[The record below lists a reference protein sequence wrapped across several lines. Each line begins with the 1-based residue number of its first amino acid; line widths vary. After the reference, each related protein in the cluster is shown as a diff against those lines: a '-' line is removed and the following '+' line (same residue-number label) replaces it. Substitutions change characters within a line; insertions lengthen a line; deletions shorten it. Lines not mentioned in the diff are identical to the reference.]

1 MILPDPGIIGFLL
14 TTASESGHGGFDW
27 GFVIK
32 HAVNLVILIGVL
44 VYFTKDTV
52 KKFLEDRRTNL
63 SKEIDEA
70 QQTIDEAN
78 ERHKEYSAKLD
89 NLESEIASLK
99 ESIQKQGETEKR
111 EIIEQANTSAEIIK
125 KEARDMMKLEAN
137 KVKKQ
142 LQTDII
148 NSSLKEAEEIIKKH
162 FEEKESRNTVDQ
174 FVNKV
179 EEDKWLQ

>member
-1 MILPDPGIIGFLL
+1 MILSEIGIIGFLL
-14 TTASESGHGGFDW
+14 SSAAEGQSNFDW
-27 GFVIK
+27 MFVLK

-78 ERHKEYSAKLD
+78 KRYEEYTEKLN

-99 ESIQKQGETEKR
+99 DSIKKQGETEKK
-111 EIIEQANTSAEIIK
+111 EMIEQAKTTAEIIK
-125 KEARDMMKLEAN
+125 KEAKDMMTMEAN
-137 KVKKQ
+137 KVKKE

-148 NSSLKEAEEIIKKH
+148 ASSLKEAEEIIQKH
-162 FEEKESRNTVDQ
+162 FGEQGSHNTVDQ
-174 FVNKV
+174 FVKKV
-179 EEDKWLQ
+179 EDEKWLQ